1 MTALTRLSISLE
13 KALLEAFDRQL
24 RMERCP
30 TRSKAVGDLIRQGLV
45 RKAWKGNAKTVG
57 AIILVY
63 DAHRRDLVN
72 RLNAIQHDHH
82 ELIIAS
88 QHVHLDHDACLEI
101 VAVRGKPT
109 DLVRL
114 EQKLRA
120 VKGVKHGALAVA
132 ASGGPDSVPPA

>member
-1 MTALTRLSISLE
+1 MASLTRLSVSLDR
-13 KALLEAFDRQL
+13 ALVQAFDRQV
-24 RMERCP
+24 RGERYP

-45 RKAWKGNAKTVG
+45 RKAWKGNARAVG

-82 ELIIAS
+82 ELIIAT

-101 VAVRGKPT
+101 VAVRGKPSE
-109 DLVRL
+109 LVEL
-114 EQKLRA
+114 ERTLRA
-120 VKGVKHGALAVA
+120 AKGVKHGALAIA
-132 ASGGPDSVPPA
+132 ASGATGGLNG